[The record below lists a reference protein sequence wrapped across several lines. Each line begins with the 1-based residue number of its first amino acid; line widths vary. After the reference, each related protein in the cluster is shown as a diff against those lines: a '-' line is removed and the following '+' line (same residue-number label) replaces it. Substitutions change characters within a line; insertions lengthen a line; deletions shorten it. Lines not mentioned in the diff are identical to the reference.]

1 MKARISVR
9 VASFAGAIAPREH
22 RRLTVWLVMTL
33 IGCVAAMALLAAHA
47 TSAEAHSGPHASIVI
62 RVKGPAALTRGT
74 FAYVKPAC
82 HSGSKQRVGA
92 DGRAIFRRCPL
103 SARTARR
110 SFRASIVPP
119 RRANVVGAARK
130 TVRLRRGSV
139 GRVTFR
145 VTTAARGVNGYTTAP
160 LGCSMN
166 SGGQADQRG
175 IMYVACKDRILRFH
189 EDGRALAPIVLGGA
203 GLADVAPSPDGS
215 LLYVVRRGAMGWPVI
230 RYRRVEGT
238 TYKLTDWEPQGFLM
252 GGVRRPIN
260 ARNISTDAWGDLY
273 VSNQGRYADGT
284 QAYTRI
290 VKISP
295 DGHVL
300 TAFGE
305 FDIHGEP
312 GTFNLN
318 RGLAA
323 SRDGRRLYVTD
334 HLVNRIQRFD
344 LQDDGSY
351 AFKLAFGT
359 FNKDCAVGGG
369 TLAAPSDVGTDGF
382 DNVYVTDTSCHRIN
396 KYDADGRFI
405 ATIGVG
411 AMDHDI
417 AVDRLGNVALPE
429 WDRRLVRTAANPAPL
444 PFPAIT
450 RPTIDTTAP
459 QLREVTVP
467 SPTTTREIT
476 VTIDAVDE
484 SGEMGKMRFAN
495 EDGNWGDWM
504 PFEAQASWTLT
515 DGYGYKGVFVQV
527 SDAAGNISDPLF
539 RQLRYDEPAG
549 DGGGNTGLD
558 TVAPTLNSVTVPATT
573 TTREITVT
581 IDAVDNVAVTHAR
594 FATEDGNWSDWQPYS
609 VQMPFTLSDGYGYK
623 GIYVQVRDAA
633 WNISASQYRTLR
645 YEP

>member
-1 MKARISVR
+1 MKGGMPVRGVSLAR
-9 VASFAGAIAPREH
+9 AIALIGH
-22 RRLTVWLVMTL
+22 RRLVLWLVVMSF
-33 IGCVAAMALLAAHA
+33 GCIVAMALLAIYA
-47 TSAEAHSGPHASIVI
+47 TLASAHSGPHSSIAV
-62 RVKGPAALTRGT
+62 RVKGPATITCGT

-92 DGRAIFRRCPL
+92 DGRATFRRCPL
-103 SARTARR
+103 LARTARR
-110 SFRASIVPP
+110 SFRVSIDPP
-119 RRANVVGAARK
+119 EQANVVGDARK
-130 TVRLRRGSV
+130 TLRLRKGST

-145 VTTAARGVNGYTTAP
+145 IAPAARGVNGYTAAP

-189 EDGRALAPIVLGGA
+189 EDGRTLAPIVLGGA
-203 GLADVAPSPDGS
+203 DLADVAPSPDGS
-215 LLYVVRRGAMGWPVI
+215 LLYVVRRDAMGWPVT
-230 RYRRVEGT
+230 RYRRVQGT
-238 TYKLTDWEPQGFLM
+238 TYKLTDWKPQGFLM

-260 ARNISTDAWGDLY
+260 ARNVSTDAWGDLY

-290 VKISP
+290 VKIAP

-300 TAFGE
+300 TAFGD

-334 HLVNRIQRFD
+334 HLVNLVQRFD
-344 LQDDGSY
+344 LQADGSY

-369 TLAAPSDVGTDGF
+369 SLAAPSDVGTDGF

-411 AMDHDI
+411 AKDHDI

-450 RPTIDTTAP
+450 RPRVDTTAP

-484 SGEMGKMRFAN
+484 SGKMGKMRLAN
-495 EDGNWGDWM
+495 EDGNWSDWM
-504 PFEAQASWTLT
+504 PFEAQAVWTLT
-515 DGYGYKGVFVQV
+515 GGYGYKGVFVQV
-527 SDAAGNISDPLF
+527 SDAAGNTSDSLF
-539 RQLRYDEPAG
+539 RQLRYDEPTG
-549 DGGGNTGLD
+549 DGGGNAGPD
-558 TVAPTLNSVTVPATT
+558 TETPTLNSVTVPATT
-573 TTREITVT
+573 TTREITVK
-581 IDAVDNVAVTHAR
+581 IDAADNVAVTHAR
-594 FATEDGNWSDWQPYS
+594 FATEDGNFGAWEPYS
-609 VQMPFTLSDGYGYK
+609 AQMPFTLSAGAGIK
-623 GIYVQVRDAA
+623 GVYVQVRDAA